1 MSLPLLPSPT
11 IYSTAESL
19 LLALTIM
26 ASSETRKT
34 IDTNLWFDDGNIV
47 LIAETTA
54 FRVHKSIL
62 ARHSEVFRG
71 LFSIP
76 QPINPDDVEMMDG
89 CFVVRLPDRRYDLR
103 HLLRAI
109 YYGIK

>member
-1 MSLPLLPSPT
+1 MDVTHIPHSIRGDP
-11 IYSTAESL
+11 
-19 LLALTIM
+19 
-26 ASSETRKT
+26 
-34 IDTNLWFDDGNIV
+34 WFEDGNIILLAGPEDSEDSAAV
-47 LIAETTA
+47 A
-54 FRVHKSIL
+54 FKVHRGVL